1 MIKITE
7 NLFIDNDE
15 YGYVLKKKYKLKKGK
30 DKGQYSFRSLC
41 YHTRLEDMITST
53 FDFLTKEQ
61 LKKKELTLNKTLK
74 LLKDIKTD
82 LEKAVKENKNGN
94 IG

>member
-30 DKGQYSFRSLC
+30 DKGQYSYRSLC
-41 YHTRLEDMITST
+41 YHTRLEDMLTST
-53 FDFLTKEQ
+53 FDFLTKDQ
-61 LKKKELTLNKTLK
+61 LKTKELTLTKAMK
-74 LLKDIKTD
+74 LIKEIKTD
-82 LEKAVKENKNGN
+82 LEKAIKENKDGD